1 MDFDPQKFFIGLTDF
16 FAILLPGALV
26 TYFLNQA
33 GIGQALLGN
42 GFANLEGPAGWV
54 AFFFASYLL
63 GHFVFLVGSWLID
76 DHVYD
81 KIRAATP
88 SQQVRRLAGGKERKK
103 GKGRDEISSPL
114 FAWLAKRLIKG
125 TSDYAVSQ
133 AAKIKERYLNLLDAS
148 PAINTFQWCKAR
160 LNLERPEAWATVERF
175 EADSKFFR
183 SLLVVLCA
191 LVLWGLAF
199 CAWTLW
205 VRMMPGPDPADWG
218 NGPAVVLAS
227 LVLLPLAFWRYVD
240 QRVKATNQA
249 YWYILTLEANRSEG
263 AQPSIVS
270 PGNPSHAGG
279 VVIKKIAHQPAQY
292 LLVEASND
300 SREWVLPKGH
310 VERGE
315 TLEETAVREVHEET
329 GVWARCGPPL
339 HIARYTVAEELVTV
353 QFYLME
359 AVQDRKARGERKHEW
374 LPIEDALQRA
384 THPETK
390 ELLRLADER
399 RIAFIA
405 F

>member
-42 GFANLEGPAGWV
+42 GFANLQGPAGWV

-88 SQQVRRLAGGKERKK
+88 SQQVRRLASGKKRKE

-114 FAWLAKRLIKG
+114 FTWLAKRLIKG

-160 LNLERPEAWATVERF
+160 LNLERPEALATVERF

-199 CAWTLW
+199 CAWALW
-205 VRMMPGPDPADWG
+205 TRTMPGPDPADWG
-218 NGPAVVLAS
+218 NGPAVVLVS
-227 LVLLPLAFWRYVD
+227 LALLPLAFWRYVD

-249 YWYILTLEANRSEG
+249 YWYILTLEANRSE
-263 AQPSIVS
+263 APQPSVVS

-315 TLEETAVREVHEET
+315 TLEETAVREVYEET

-339 HIARYTVAEELVTV
+339 HIAQYTVAEELVTV

-399 RIAFIA
+399 RIAF
-405 F
+405 